1 MNKIVIVSF
10 FLLIVYFYSK
20 SSQVE
25 SRSTTINT
33 PMNVENIMEIDELKE
48 EIAEQKKENKKLKKQ
63 SRNRNLFLF
72 FLLSLLL
79 GSLFYVFYYGKLAN
93 IPFIQMSE
101 GETLGVV
108 NKSKKGLD
116 MQKQELRSQLEKS
129 NKWNRY
135 LRAVLEQTKDTPSN
149 KQKQV
154 LRRELTQ
161 SKKQKQNLER
171 NLTQSKRQKQD
182 LERNLNQSRVQNDN
196 LKKSKSELQ
205 KLKQNEIQNLR
216 KNLNQYNKQKQN
228 LERNL
233 TESNKQK
240 QVLRGQLKKSNDQN
254 KLKETLAGTQR
265 SRLYTAA
272 INREKTNENLRQE
285 LKQLKVQNENLKN
298 LNAAKITQQKQ
309 KQNEIQNLRK
319 RLNQSQI
326 QKQKLRQNLQNFKG
340 SNSSSGSFQSLFD
353 SPSQSIS
360 DISNKSNS
368 NNYVID
374 IDALTAPRFNNFMN

>member
-79 GSLFYVFYYGKLAN
+79 GSLFYVFYYGNQENISIINAN
-93 IPFIQMSE
+93 NPGGRI
-101 GETLGVV
+101 L
-108 NKSKKGLD
+108 SKNLD

-171 NLTQSKRQKQD
+171 NLTQSKKQKQN
-182 LERNLNQSRVQNDN
+182 LERNLTES
-196 LKKSKSELQ
+196 
-205 KLKQNEIQNLR
+205 
-216 KNLNQYNKQKQN
+216 NKQKQN

-298 LNAAKITQQKQ
+298 LNAVKITQQKQ
-309 KQNEIQNLRK
+309 KQNEIQNLK
-319 RLNQSQI
+319 KKLNQSQI